1 MKALQQAVVR
11 ALGLRVSV
19 SDQVKAC
26 SAAKSSADCCW
37 RWVHY
42 HDL

>member
-1 MKALQQAVVR
+1 MKALQKALVR
-11 ALGLRVSV
+11 ALGLRVAV
-19 SDQVKAC
+19 SDQVKQC
-26 SAAKSSADCCW
+26 SAAKGAADCCW

>member
-1 MKALQQAVVR
+1 MKALQKALVR
-11 ALGLRVSV
+11 ALGLRVSA
-19 SDQVKAC
+19 SGDDKEC
-26 SAAKSSADCCW
+26 GSAKSSAGCCW